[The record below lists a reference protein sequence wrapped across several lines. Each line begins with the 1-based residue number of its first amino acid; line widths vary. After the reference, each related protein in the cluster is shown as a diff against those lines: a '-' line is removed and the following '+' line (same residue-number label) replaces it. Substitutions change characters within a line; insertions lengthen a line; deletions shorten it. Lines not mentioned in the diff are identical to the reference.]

1 MKRFLLVALA
11 ALMSIASA
19 SAQNTSITV
28 TKVYSDVT
36 QTPLASFRFCL
47 TPVGASGQP
56 QAFTSSG
63 GGQVLSRVWCYTG
76 TNGAVSGISVPDTSL
91 ASPSGVGYLVS
102 IQALNGVTLQNY
114 SEPIHPSGATW
125 SF

>member
-63 GGQVLSRVWCYTG
+63 GGQVSLG
-76 TNGAVSGISVPDTSL
+76 FGATPEPMVQSPE
-91 ASPSGVGYLVS
+91 SPSLTRPWRLPQVWG
-102 IQALNGVTLQNY
+102 TWCRFR
-114 SEPIHPSGATW
+114 PSMV
-125 SF
+125 